1 MNKNIEGM
9 FIETLDDM
17 IDKQSHLESNLT
29 ISRYIKANLQLSRTD
44 FKSLRMITSKK
55 KLLG

>member
-1 MNKNIEGM
+1 VNKNIEGM

>member
-1 MNKNIEGM
+1 M